1 MKNPIDCTTGPPGIA
16 MRMYRGLS
24 SGDLA
29 AALKTFA
36 DDAVWVQPGDSPVS
50 GEHRGHI
57 ALAGMVGPLLERG
70 LRIDP
75 IEVWQVEPDRV
86 IVLSRVALAGES
98 ADEIDIVTI
107 RNEQIVHIQHIGDT
121 QMLARAFAAKD

>member
-1 MKNPIDCTTGPPGIA
+1 MGLLLIQSIA
-16 MRMYRGLS
+16 CVIAGHYLHAHAGE
-24 SGDLA
+24 
-29 AALKTFA
+29 
-36 DDAVWVQPGDSPVS
+36 PPVS
-50 GEHRGHI
+50 GDDREHI
-57 ALAGMVGPLLERG
+57 ALAGRGGPLLERG
-70 LRIDP
+70 RRIDP

-107 RNEQIVHIQHIGDT
+107 RNEQIVQIEHIGDT